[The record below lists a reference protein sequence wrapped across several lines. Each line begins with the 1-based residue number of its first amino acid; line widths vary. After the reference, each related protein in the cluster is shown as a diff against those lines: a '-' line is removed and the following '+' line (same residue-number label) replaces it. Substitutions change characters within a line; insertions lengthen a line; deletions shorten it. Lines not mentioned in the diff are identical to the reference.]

1 MSTACWD
8 CGYKGNED
16 TVAVEEL
23 TVSTWKNTGFLV
35 VTELSYDQAEKRLK
49 GYWGTCRLGHRI
61 GPKLEIMPQLTLLVP
76 PTQDPSC
83 GH

>member
-35 VTELSYDQAEKRLK
+35 VTELSYDQAEKRFIK
-49 GYWGTCRLGHRI
+49 RILGDLQAGAQNRT
-61 GPKLEIMPQLTLLVP
+61 KA
-76 PTQDPSC
+76 
-83 GH
+83 